1 MNDQWHKTACILCS
15 LNCGIEVKID
25 GCRIA
30 RVRGNRDHVAS
41 QGYACEKA
49 QRIDFYQNGRDR
61 LTAPLRRRPD
71 GTFGEVDW
79 DTAIREVA
87 AGFLKVRDRWGG
99 ASIFYYGGGGQG
111 NHLVGAYGNCTRRS
125 LGSVFRSN
133 ALAQEKTGEFW
144 VDHMMFG
151 TGLSGSFPYADVAVF
166 VGKNPWQ
173 SHGFQRARPIL
184 REIAGDPN
192 RALIVIDPCRTETA
206 EMADFHLRVR
216 PGTDAF
222 CLAAIL
228 GVLVQ
233 EDMIDRDYIRDRTQN
248 SDELLAVLKE
258 VPVGDYS
265 TRAGLN
271 EETVREVGRRIARA
285 SSVSVYEDLGIEQSL
300 HSTLNS
306 YLEKLLFVLTGNI
319 GKAGA
324 MNAKP
329 SLVGLSNGHLSTKTS
344 PVGGHRI
351 IGGLVP
357 TNVIPD
363 EILTSHPARFRAM
376 LIESAN
382 PVHSVADST
391 RMREALRALE
401 FVAVID
407 VAMTETARE
416 AHYVLPA
423 CSQYENW
430 EATFFGAPTFNHK
443 ELGNSFTLRAPILDP
458 LPGTLPEAEIHCRL
472 VRAIGSLTDD
482 DVEPLRE
489 AAAKG
494 RAVYGKELER
504 MISARPHLSEIM
516 PVLLYETLGPSLGAG
531 NQAAAAVWGIA
542 HNFAHKNAETLRR
555 AGFDGD
561 GDEQGEALFDA
572 IFKNRSGVVYS
583 VSHYEET
590 WDRIP
595 GRRVNLTISELIPE
609 LRSLRDEPASSDPN
623 FPFVLSAGQ
632 RRSGTAN
639 TIIRGPSWRQKDPR
653 GALWMSPADASA
665 LGVQRG
671 RRVRLITKRASAEA
685 VVDVTDRMMPGHIAL
700 PNGAGLWY
708 PDREGQEFLHGVPPN
723 ELTATE
729 DRDWFAGTPFHKHIR
744 ARIEPVEEV
753 FQSPG
758 GRPTVPEGPKAP
770 S

>member
-1 MNDQWHKTACILCS
+1 MNDQWHRTACILCS
-15 LNCGIEVKID
+15 LNCGIEVKLD
-25 GCRIA
+25 GRRVT

-41 QGYACEKA
+41 HGYACEKA

-71 GTFGEVDW
+71 GTFEEVDW

-87 AGFLKVRDRWGG
+87 AGFLKVRDKWSG

-111 NHLVGAYGNCTRRS
+111 NHLVGGYGNCTRRA
-125 LGSVFRSN
+125 LGSMFRSN

-151 TGLSGSFPYADVAVF
+151 TGLTGSFPYAEAAVF

-173 SHGFQRARPIL
+173 SHGFQRTRLVL
-184 REIAGDPN
+184 REIASDPN

-228 GVLVQ
+228 GVMVQ
-233 EDMIDRDYIRDRTQN
+233 EDLIDYDYIRDRTQN
-248 SDELLAVLKE
+248 SDEVLAVLKE

-265 TRAGLN
+265 SRAGLS
-271 EETVREVGRRIARA
+271 EQIVRDVARRIARA

-306 YLEKLLFVLTGNI
+306 YLEKLLFALTGNI
-319 GKAGA
+319 GKPGA
-324 MNAKP
+324 MNARP
-329 SLVGLSNGHLSTKTS
+329 SLVGLSNGHLSNKTS

-351 IGGLVP
+351 IGGLVL

-382 PVHSVADST
+382 PVHSVADSA

-401 FVAVID
+401 FVVVID

-430 EATFFGAPTFNHK
+430 EATFFGAPIFNQE

-458 LPGTLPEAEIHCRL
+458 LPGTLPEAEIHRRL
-472 VRAIGSLTDD
+472 LREIGALTDN

-489 AAAKG
+489 MAGKG
-494 RAVYGKELER
+494 RAAYGKELARMLSER
-504 MISARPHLSEIM
+504 PVLSEIM
-516 PVLLYETLGPSLGAG
+516 PILLYETLGPSLGAR
-531 NQAAAAVWGIA
+531 NEAAAALWGIA
-542 HNFAHKNAETLRR
+542 HNFARKNAETLRR
-555 AGFDGD
+555 AGFAQE
-561 GDEQGEALFDA
+561 GDELGEALFDA
-572 IFKNRSGVVYS
+572 ILENRSGVIYS
-583 VSHYEET
+583 VDRYEET
-590 WDRIP
+590 WNRIS

-609 LRSLRDEPASSDPN
+609 LKSLRDEYPSSDPE

-639 TIIRGPSWRQKDPR
+639 TIIRDPKWRPKDPH
-653 GALWMSPADASA
+653 GALWMSPVDASE
-665 LGVQRG
+665 LGIQRG
-671 RRVRLITKRASAEA
+671 SRVRVITKRASAEA
-685 VVDVTDRMMPGHIAL
+685 VVDVSDRMLPGHVAL

-729 DRDWFAGTPFHKHIR
+729 HRDWFAGTPFHKHIP
-744 ARIEPVEEV
+744 AKIERV
-753 FQSPG
+753 
-758 GRPTVPEGPKAP
+758 A
-770 S
+770 

>member
-1 MNDQWHKTACILCS
+1 MNDEWQKTACILCS
-15 LNCGIEVKID
+15 LNCGIEVKLD
-25 GCRIA
+25 GRHIT

-41 QGYACEKA
+41 RGYACEKA

-61 LTAPLRRRPD
+61 LTTPLRRRAD
-71 GTFGEVDW
+71 GTFEEVDW

-87 AGFLKVRDRWGG
+87 AGFLKVREKWGG

-111 NHLVGAYGNCTRRS
+111 NHPVSGYGNCTRRA

-151 TGLSGSFPYADVAVF
+151 GGLSGSFPYAEVAVF

-173 SHGFQRARPIL
+173 SHGFQRARPVL

-192 RALIVIDPCRTETA
+192 RALIVIDPCLTETA
-206 EMADFHLRVR
+206 QIADYHLRVR

-228 GVLVQ
+228 GVMAQ
-233 EDMIDRDYIRDRTQN
+233 EDLIEHDYIRDRTQN
-248 SDELLAVLKE
+248 SDELLTVLSE

-265 TRAGLN
+265 SRAGLS
-271 EETVREVGRRIARA
+271 EELVREVARRIARA

-306 YLEKLLFVLTGNI
+306 YLEKLLFAVTGNI
-319 GKAGA
+319 GKPGA
-324 MNAKP
+324 MNGRP
-329 SLVGLSNGHLSTKTS
+329 SLLGLGNGRLSSKSS

-351 IGGLVP
+351 IGGLIP
-357 TNVIPD
+357 TNIIPD
-363 EILTSHPARFRAM
+363 EILTDHPNRFRAM

-382 PVHSVADST
+382 PVHSVADSA

-401 FVAVID
+401 FIVVID
-407 VAMTETARE
+407 VAMTESARE

-430 EATFFGAPTFNHK
+430 EATFFGALTFTEK
-443 ELGNSFTLRAPILDP
+443 EFGDSFTLRAPILDR
-458 LPGTLPEAEIHCRL
+458 LPGTLPEAEIHRRL
-472 VRAIGSLTDD
+472 LRAIGAMTDE
-482 DVEPLRE
+482 DVAPLRE
-489 AAAKG
+489 AASKG
-494 RAVYGKELER
+494 RAAYAGELARVVSE
-504 MISARPHLSEIM
+504 RPHLTDIM
-516 PVLLYETLGPSLGAG
+516 AVLLYETLGPSLGAG
-531 NQAAAAVWGIA
+531 NEAAAALWATA
-542 HNFAHKNAETLRR
+542 HNFARTNPEPLRR
-555 AGFDGD
+555 AGFVREGN
-561 GDEQGEALFDA
+561 ELGEALFDA
-572 IFKNRSGVVYS
+572 LLKNRSGVVYS
-583 VSHYEET
+583 ITQYEET
-590 WDRIP
+590 WNRIP
-595 GRRVNLTISELIPE
+595 AGRVNLTISELIPE
-609 LRSLRDEPASSDPN
+609 LRSLRCEPSSSDPN

-639 TIIRGPSWRQKDPR
+639 TIIRDPSWHPKDPH
-653 GALWMSPADASA
+653 GALWVSPFDASE
-665 LGVQRG
+665 LGIESG
-671 RRVRLITKRASAEA
+671 GRVRLITKRATVEA

-729 DRDWFAGTPFHKHIR
+729 DRDWFAGTPFHKHIA
-744 ARIEPVEEV
+744 ARIERV
-753 FQSPG
+753 
-758 GRPTVPEGPKAP
+758 A
-770 S
+770 